1 MTVFLDMLI
10 NIDFTHYARIIVSGI
25 IPQIHSLPCLL
36 ICSHV
41 LPSSKAMVVLYPI
54 LIISMFKKRS
64 LDTTVIG
71 AVINAALFFQ
81 MKVLDGLCGFP
92 DPLFWKV
99 TTTSICVPCLAC

>member
-1 MTVFLDMLI
+1 MMNFSMAGCEDPVRS
-10 NIDFTHYARIIVSGI
+10 ARPTMAAVMRDLYVG
-25 IPQIHSLPCLL
+25 LVCLL

-41 LPSSKAMVVLYPI
+41 LPSSKAMVVLHPI

-81 MKVLDGLCGFP
+81 MKVLDGLYGFP
-92 DPLFWKV
+92 DPLLWKV
-99 TTTSICVPCLAC
+99 TTTSIFVPCLAC